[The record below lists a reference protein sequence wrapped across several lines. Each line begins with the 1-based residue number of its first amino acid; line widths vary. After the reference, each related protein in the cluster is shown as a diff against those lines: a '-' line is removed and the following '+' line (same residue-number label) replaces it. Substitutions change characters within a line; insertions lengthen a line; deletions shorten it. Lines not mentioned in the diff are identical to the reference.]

1 MRNLAKR
8 VLAATAFVALTVA
21 AFATPPVP
29 RKSPEFTSTDP
40 SGKPMLL
47 SSLKGKIVVMPF
59 MFTTC
64 PHCQREAQMLTKL
77 QQEFAP
83 KGVVMLG
90 TVFNDANAAMAAQ
103 FVKEFNIGFRVGYAS
118 RDAVVS
124 YLGLSVLDRWVVPQ
138 VAIIDRKGN
147 IGIGYSFGGAPNY
160 PGQRFTARMAKDPPG
175 QFSFRES
182 VLAEGQT
189 SQTGSLRWE
198 DYTNIA
204 VDPSDDCTFW
214 FTGNYLKA
222 GATSSTTRIGSFAVP
237 GCK

>member
-1 MRNLAKR
+1 MRNLAMR
-8 VLAATAFVALTVA
+8 ALAATAFVALTVA
-21 AFATPPVP
+21 DFATPPVP

-77 QQEFAP
+77 QQEFAA

-90 TVFNDANAAMAAQ
+90 TVFNEANGAMAAQ
-103 FVKEFNIGFRVGYAS
+103 FVKEFNVGFPVGYAS
-118 RDAVVS
+118 RDAVIS

-147 IGIGYSFGGAPNY
+147 VVAQSAATGTPELQDEAFLRNFLDKLVKESGASGSAA
-160 PGQRFTARMAKDPPG
+160 PGAKSAPKT
-175 QFSFRES
+175 
-182 VLAEGQT
+182 VAK
-189 SQTGSLRWE
+189 
-198 DYTNIA
+198 TN
-204 VDPSDDCTFW
+204 
-214 FTGNYLKA
+214 
-222 GATSSTTRIGSFAVP
+222 
-237 GCK
+237 

>member
-1 MRNLAKR
+1 MRA
-8 VLAATAFVALTVA
+8 LAATAFVALTVA

-77 QQEFAP
+77 QQEFAA

-90 TVFNDANAAMAAQ
+90 TVFNEANGAMAAQ
-103 FVKEFNIGFRVGYAS
+103 FVKEFNVGFPVGYAS
-118 RDAVVS
+118 RDAVIS

-147 IGIGYSFGGAPNY
+147 VVAQSAATGTPELQDEAFLRNFLDKLVKESGGSGSAAP
-160 PGQRFTARMAKDPPG
+160 GAKSAPKT
-175 QFSFRES
+175 
-182 VLAEGQT
+182 VAK
-189 SQTGSLRWE
+189 
-198 DYTNIA
+198 TN
-204 VDPSDDCTFW
+204 
-214 FTGNYLKA
+214 
-222 GATSSTTRIGSFAVP
+222 
-237 GCK
+237 